1 MESPAKHQAENRF
14 EHTVF
19 GGKKNRNITPN
30 TVRGH
35 HESRRLRPCAQQ
47 ILPIPASP
55 TQTKLYRDRRNMAA
69 HSRGAT
75 LLNR

>member
-1 MESPAKHQAENRF
+1 MKSPAKTRQKVASNIPCSAA
-14 EHTVF
+14 
-19 GGKKNRNITPN
+19 KKNRNITPN